1 MKEDKKVKVLVSWKD
16 VDFGVLLFPGW
27 PRDQNPTTAQY
38 MYHMYIV
45 IVYQRV
51 IRELL
56 LQDELEF
63 FAFQDWD
70 LGPGKHGI
78 PAQEIWVISQ
88 RA

>member
-1 MKEDKKVKVLVSWKD
+1 MKGCGFWCFTFSRVTQRPEPHNS
-16 VDFGVLLFPGW
+16 
-27 PRDQNPTTAQY
+27 TIAQY